1 MPAELYISFGPLKI
15 ELDHKI
21 TIVTEPEIHGHFTLR
36 QGNFEVQGDN
46 MSVTIAPGFAT
57 ISVEWRNDQEQPVKV
72 TGATTWESSDPS
84 ITVEVST
91 GNPLIANIHAPSP
104 GSATITASVNADTS
118 GGNREISASV
128 DIVASATAPPASE
141 ATHGVMTVT
150 QYPSQIQGKK

>member
-1 MPAELYISFGPLKI
+1 MSAELLIKFGPLNI
-15 ELDHKI
+15 NLNHQI
-21 TIVTEPEIHGHFTLR
+21 TIVESARLHGHFTLK
-36 QGNFEVQGDN
+36 QGNYEVQGDN

-72 TGATTWESSDPS
+72 TGPTSWESSDPS

-104 GSATITASVNADTS
+104 GSATITATANADTS
-118 GGNREISASV
+118 GNTREVSASV

-150 QYPSQIQGKK
+150 QYPSQIQGRK